1 MVSIADDRGR
11 LRALFWADS
20 RERVRAYLKRQ
31 RWPQPEAAPRSRRR
45 GIVEDALQAYFAG
58 DLSAID
64 ELPVAPT
71 GSPFQN
77 AVWSA
82 LRGVPPGSVMS
93 YAALA
98 SAIGRQAAVRA
109 VGHANAANPIS
120 IVIPCHRLV
129 GASGALTGYGGGITR
144 KRWLLEHEAWASDVN
159 GDRGPSASG
168 CAGPAPPIAPRRARS
183 RQDRRTATTSP
194 RE

>member
-1 MVSIADDRGR
+1 MVSITDDRGR
-11 LRALFWADS
+11 LRALFWDDS
-20 RERVRAYLKRQ
+20 RERLRAYLKRQ
-31 RWPQPEAAPRSRRR
+31 RWPQPDAAPRSRRR

-64 ELPVAPT
+64 ELPVAPA

-82 LRGVPPGSVMS
+82 LRGVPPGSVTS

-98 SAIGRQAAVRA
+98 AAIGRQSAVRA
-109 VGHANAANPIS
+109 VGHANGANPIS

-129 GASGALTGYGGGITR
+129 GAGGALTGYGGGITR
-144 KRWLLEHEAWASDVN
+144 KRWLLEHEAWAGDVN
-159 GDRGPSASG
+159 GDR
-168 CAGPAPPIAPRRARS
+168 
-183 RQDRRTATTSP
+183 
-194 RE
+194 